1 MIMAS
6 VPIYDAN
13 GFITGYQE
21 IDDPSIDSSGKI
33 TPFQLDYYRNKVI
46 EFQNVLTQLDASA
59 MQARFLIDEIY
70 DVDPELTAELQDFLF
85 QYDQKKGQ
93 FRTAA
98 EALNFAINGAN
109 QIGAN
114 FPILKI
120 PSGLGF
126 VPLAAGAAIAGALA
140 VAAGLIVWG
149 REWIAGLNDR
159 LKVKQILESVPP
171 EKRDAV
177 AEAILKIDAAQKA
190 ADSSPLSSIANIV
203 KWVGI
208 AAVAYFALQAYQEYQ
223 K

>member
-1 MIMAS
+1 MAS

-13 GFITGYQE
+13 GFVTGYQE
-21 IDDPSIDSSGKI
+21 IDEPSTDSTGNI
-33 TPFQLDYYRNKVI
+33 TPFQLDYYRNKVV
-46 EFQNVLTQLDASA
+46 EFQNVLDQLDASA
-59 MQARFLIDEIY
+59 VQAMFLIDQDI
-70 DVDPELTAELQDFLF
+70 DPELTADLQNYLF

-114 FPILKI
+114 FPTLKI
-120 PSGLGF
+120 PSTLGF

-140 VAAGLIVWG
+140 VAAALIVWG

-159 LKVKQILESVPP
+159 LKTSMVLDKITDPQ
-171 EKRDAV
+171 KRDDV
-177 AEAILKIDAAQKA
+177 ASAIAKVEAAQKA
-190 ADSSPLSSIANIV
+190 ADASPLSSIANIV

-208 AAVAYFALQAYQEYQ
+208 AAVAYFALQAYQKYQ

>member
-1 MIMAS
+1 MAS

-13 GFITGYQE
+13 GFVTGYQE
-21 IDDPSIDSSGKI
+21 IDDPSTDSTGNI
-33 TPFQLDYYRNKVI
+33 TPFQLDYYRNKVV
-46 EFQNVLTQLDASA
+46 EFQNVLNQLDASA
-59 MQARFLIDEIY
+59 IEAMSLIDE
-70 DVDPELTAELQDFLF
+70 DVDPDLTADLQNYLY
-85 QYDQKKGQ
+85 QYDQKKSS

-114 FPILKI
+114 FPTLKM
-120 PSGLGF
+120 PTTLGF

-140 VAAGLIVWG
+140 VAAALIVWG

-159 LKVKQILESVPP
+159 LKTSMVLDKITDPK
-171 EKRDAV
+171 KRDSV
-177 AEAILKIDAAQKA
+177 AESIAKIDAAQKA

-203 KWVGI
+203 KWAGI
-208 AAVAYFALQAYQEYQ
+208 AAVAYFALTAYQKYQ

>member
-1 MIMAS
+1 MESS

-13 GFITGYQE
+13 GFITGYQV
-21 IDDPSIDSSGKI
+21 IDEPSTDSTGNI
-33 TPFQLDYYRNKVI
+33 TPFQLDYYKNKVV
-46 EFQNVLTQLDASA
+46 EFQNVLNQLDASA
-59 MQARFLIDEIY
+59 VQAMFLIDEIY

-114 FPILKI
+114 FPMVKI

-140 VAAGLIVWG
+140 VAAALIVWG
-149 REWIAGLNDR
+149 RDWIAGLNDR
-159 LKVKQILESVPP
+159 LKAKQILDNVPP
-171 EKRDAV
+171 EKR
-177 AEAILKIDAAQKA
+177 EAIAQAMLKIDAAQKA

-208 AAVAYFALQAYQEYQ
+208 AAVAYFALQAYQQYQ

>member
-1 MIMAS
+1 MAS

-13 GFITGYQE
+13 GFVTGYQE
-21 IDDPSIDSSGKI
+21 IDDPSTDSTGKI
-33 TPFQLDYYRNKVI
+33 TPFQLDYYRNKVV

-59 MQARFLIDEIY
+59 IQAMFLIDEDI
-70 DVDPELTAELQDFLF
+70 DPELTTDLQDFLF
-85 QYDQKKGQ
+85 QYDRKKGQ

-114 FPILKI
+114 FPTLKI
-120 PSGLGF
+120 PSTLGF

-159 LKVKQILESVPP
+159 LKVSMVLDKITDPQ
-171 EKRDAV
+171 KRDAV
-177 AEAILKIDAAQKA
+177 AESIAKIDAAQKA

-208 AAVAYFALQAYQEYQ
+208 AAVAYFALTAYQKYQ

>member
-1 MIMAS
+1 MGD
-6 VPIYDAN
+6 V
-13 GFITGYQE
+13 TGYQE
-21 IDDPSIDSSGKI
+21 IDDPSTDSSGNI
-33 TPFQLDYYRNKVI
+33 TPFQLDYYRNKVV
-46 EFQNVLTQLDASA
+46 EFQNVLNQLDETAF
-59 MQARFLIDEIY
+59 QARFLIDQDI
-70 DVDPELTAELQDFLF
+70 DPELTAELQDYLL
-85 QYDQKKGQ
+85 QYDDKKGS

-114 FPILKI
+114 FPIVKI

-140 VAAGLIVWG
+140 VAAALIVWG

-159 LKVKQILESVPP
+159 LKAKTILDSVPP
-171 EKRDAV
+171 EKRPQV
-177 AEAILKIDAAQKA
+177 AESILKIDQAQKA
-190 ADSSPLSSIANIV
+190 ADASPLSSIANIV

-208 AAVAYFALQAYQEYQ
+208 AAVAYFALTAYQKYQ

>member
-1 MIMAS
+1 MAS

-13 GFITGYQE
+13 GFVTGYQE
-21 IDDPSIDSSGKI
+21 IDEPSTDSSGKI
-33 TPFQLDYYRNKVI
+33 TPFQLDYYRNKVV
-46 EFQNVLTQLDASA
+46 EFQNVLDQLDASA
-59 MQARFLIDEIY
+59 VQAMFLIDQDI
-70 DVDPELTAELQDFLF
+70 DPELTADLQEYLF
-85 QYDQKKGQ
+85 QYDQKKSS

-109 QIGAN
+109 QVGAN
-114 FPILKI
+114 FPMVKI

-140 VAAGLIVWG
+140 VAAALIVWG

-159 LKVKQILESVPP
+159 LKVAMVLDKITDP
-171 EKRDAV
+171 EKRDEV
-177 AEAILKIDAAQKA
+177 ASAIAKIDAAQKA

-208 AAVAYFALQAYQEYQ
+208 AAVAYFALTAYQKYQ

>member
-1 MIMAS
+1 MAS

-13 GFITGYQE
+13 GFVTGYQE
-21 IDDPSIDSSGKI
+21 IDDPSTDSTGNI
-33 TPFQLDYYRNKVI
+33 TPFQLDYYRNKVV
-46 EFQNVLTQLDASA
+46 EFQNVLDQLDASA
-59 MQARFLIDEIY
+59 VQAMFLIDQDI
-70 DVDPELTAELQDFLF
+70 DPELTADLQDFLL

-114 FPILKI
+114 FPTLRI

-140 VAAGLIVWG
+140 VAAALIVWG
-149 REWIAGLNDR
+149 RDWIAGLNDR
-159 LKVKQILESVPP
+159 LKVAMVLDKITDPQ
-171 EKRDAV
+171 KRDAV
-177 AEAILKIDAAQKA
+177 AESIAKIDAAQKA

-208 AAVAYFALQAYQEYQ
+208 AAVAYFALTAYQKYQ

>member
-1 MIMAS
+1 MAS
-6 VPIYDAN
+6 VPIYNAMGDV
-13 GFITGYQE
+13 TGYQE
-21 IDDPSIDSSGKI
+21 IDDPSTDSSGNI
-33 TPFQLDYYRNKVI
+33 TPFQLDYYRNKVV
-46 EFQNVLTQLDASA
+46 EFQNVLNQLDETAF
-59 MQARFLIDEIY
+59 QARFLIDQDI
-70 DVDPELTAELQDFLF
+70 DPELTAELQDYLL
-85 QYDQKKGQ
+85 QYDDKKGS

-114 FPILKI
+114 FPIVKI

-140 VAAGLIVWG
+140 VAAALIVWG

-159 LKVKQILESVPP
+159 LKAKTILDSVPP
-171 EKRDAV
+171 EKRPQV
-177 AEAILKIDAAQKA
+177 AESILKIDQAQKA
-190 ADSSPLSSIANIV
+190 ADASPLSSIANIV

-208 AAVAYFALQAYQEYQ
+208 AAVAYFALTAYQKYQ

>member
-1 MIMAS
+1 MAS

-13 GFITGYQE
+13 GFVTGYQE
-21 IDDPSIDSSGKI
+21 IDDPSTDSTGNI
-33 TPFQLDYYRNKVI
+33 TPFQLDYYRNKVV
-46 EFQNVLTQLDASA
+46 EFQNVLNQLDASA
-59 MQARFLIDEIY
+59 VEAMFLIDQDI
-70 DVDPELTAELQDFLF
+70 DPDLTTDLQDYLF

-114 FPILKI
+114 FPTLKI

-140 VAAGLIVWG
+140 VAAALIVWG
-149 REWIAGLNDR
+149 RDWIAGLNDR
-159 LKVKQILESVPP
+159 LKAAMLLDKITDPQ
-171 EKRDAV
+171 KRDEV
-177 AEAILKIDAAQKA
+177 AAAIAKVEAAQKA

-208 AAVAYFALQAYQEYQ
+208 AAVAYFALTAYQKYQ

>member
-1 MIMAS
+1 
-6 VPIYDAN
+6 
-13 GFITGYQE
+13 
-21 IDDPSIDSSGKI
+21 
-33 TPFQLDYYRNKVI
+33 
-46 EFQNVLTQLDASA
+46 
-59 MQARFLIDEIY
+59 LIDEIY

-114 FPILKI
+114 FPTLKI

>member
-1 MIMAS
+1 MESS

-13 GFITGYQE
+13 GFITGYQV
-21 IDDPSIDSSGKI
+21 IDEPSTDSTGNI
-33 TPFQLDYYRNKVI
+33 TAFQLDYYRNKVV
-46 EFQNVLTQLDASA
+46 EFQNVLNQLDATAVQA
-59 MQARFLIDEIY
+59 MFLIDEIY
-70 DVDPELTAELQDFLF
+70 DVDPELTTELQDFLF

-114 FPILKI
+114 FPMVKI

-140 VAAGLIVWG
+140 VAASLIVWG

-159 LKVKQILESVPP
+159 LKAKQILESVPP
-171 EKRDAV
+171 EKR
-177 AEAILKIDAAQKA
+177 EAIAQSMLKIDAAQKA

-208 AAVAYFALQAYQEYQ
+208 AAVAYFALQAYQQYQ

>member
-1 MIMAS
+1 MESS

-13 GFITGYQE
+13 GFVTGYQV
-21 IDDPSIDSSGKI
+21 IDEPSTDSSGNI
-33 TPFQLDYYRNKVI
+33 TPFQLDYYRNKVV
-46 EFQNVLTQLDASA
+46 EFQNVLNQLDASA
-59 MQARFLIDEIY
+59 LQANFLIDEIY
-70 DVDPELTAELQDFLF
+70 DVDPELTTELQDFLF

-114 FPILKI
+114 FPMVKI

-140 VAAGLIVWG
+140 VAASLIVWG

-159 LKVKQILESVPP
+159 LKAKQILESVPP
-171 EKRDAV
+171 EKR
-177 AEAILKIDAAQKA
+177 EAIAQAMLKIDAAQKA

-208 AAVAYFALQAYQEYQ
+208 AAVAYFALQAYQQYQ

>member
-1 MIMAS
+1 MAS

-13 GFITGYQE
+13 GFVTGYQE
-21 IDDPSIDSSGKI
+21 IDEPSTDSSGKI
-33 TPFQLDYYRNKVI
+33 TPFQLDYYRNKVV
-46 EFQNVLTQLDASA
+46 EFQNVLDQLDASA
-59 MQARFLIDEIY
+59 VQAMFLIDQDI
-70 DVDPELTAELQDFLF
+70 DPELTADLQEYLF
-85 QYDQKKGQ
+85 QYDQKKSS

-109 QIGAN
+109 QVGAN
-114 FPILKI
+114 FPMVKI

-140 VAAGLIVWG
+140 VAAALIVWG

-159 LKVKQILESVPP
+159 LKVEMVLDKITDPQ
-171 EKRDAV
+171 KRDSV
-177 AEAILKIDAAQKA
+177 AESIAKIDAAQKA

-208 AAVAYFALQAYQEYQ
+208 AAVAYFALQAYQKYQ

>member
-1 MIMAS
+1 MAS

-13 GFITGYQE
+13 GFVTGYQE
-21 IDDPSIDSSGKI
+21 IDDPSTDSTGKI

-59 MQARFLIDEIY
+59 LQAMYLIDQDI
-70 DVDPELTAELQDFLF
+70 DPELTTELQDFLF

-114 FPILKI
+114 FPTLKI

-149 REWIAGLNDR
+149 RDWIAGLNDR
-159 LKVKQILESVPP
+159 LKVAMVLDKITDPQ
-171 EKRDAV
+171 KRDAV
-177 AEAILKIDAAQKA
+177 AESIAKIDAAQKA

-208 AAVAYFALQAYQEYQ
+208 AAVAYFALTAYQKYQ

>member
-1 MIMAS
+1 MESS

-13 GFITGYQE
+13 GFITGYQV
-21 IDDPSIDSSGKI
+21 IDEPSTDSTGNI
-33 TPFQLDYYRNKVI
+33 TPFQLDYYKNKVV
-46 EFQNVLTQLDASA
+46 EFQNVLNQLDASA
-59 MQARFLIDEIY
+59 VQAMFLIDEIY

-114 FPILKI
+114 FPMVKI

-140 VAAGLIVWG
+140 VAAALIVWG
-149 REWIAGLNDR
+149 RDWIAGLNDR
-159 LKVKQILESVPP
+159 LKAKQILESVPP
-171 EKRDAV
+171 EKRDAI
-177 AEAILKIDAAQKA
+177 AQAMLKIDAAQKA
-190 ADSSPLSSIANIV
+190 ADASPLSSIANIV

-208 AAVAYFALQAYQEYQ
+208 AAVAYFALQAYQQYQ

>member
-1 MIMAS
+1 MAS

-13 GFITGYQE
+13 GNVTGYQE
-21 IDDPSIDSSGKI
+21 IDDPSTDSTGNI
-33 TPFQLDYYRNKVI
+33 TPFQLDYYRNKVV
-46 EFQNVLTQLDASA
+46 EFQNVLDQLDASA
-59 MQARFLIDEIY
+59 VQAMFLIDQDI
-70 DVDPELTAELQDFLF
+70 DPELTADLQNYLF

-114 FPILKI
+114 FPTLKI
-120 PSGLGF
+120 PTTLGF

-140 VAAGLIVWG
+140 VAAALIVWG

-159 LKVKQILESVPP
+159 LKTSMVLDKITDPQ
-171 EKRDAV
+171 KRDDV
-177 AEAILKIDAAQKA
+177 ASAIAKVEAAQKA

-208 AAVAYFALQAYQEYQ
+208 AAVAYFALQAYQKYQ

>member
-1 MIMAS
+1 MESS

-13 GFITGYQE
+13 GFITGYQV
-21 IDDPSIDSSGKI
+21 IDEPSTDSTGNI
-33 TPFQLDYYRNKVI
+33 TPFQLDYYRNKVV
-46 EFQNVLTQLDASA
+46 EFQNVLNQLDATAVQA
-59 MQARFLIDEIY
+59 MFLIDEIY
-70 DVDPELTAELQDFLF
+70 DVDPELTTELQDFLF

-114 FPILKI
+114 FPMVKI

-140 VAAGLIVWG
+140 VAASLIVWG

-159 LKVKQILESVPP
+159 LKAKQILESVPP
-171 EKRDAV
+171 EKR
-177 AEAILKIDAAQKA
+177 EAIAQSMLKIDAAQKA

-208 AAVAYFALQAYQEYQ
+208 AAVAYFALQAYQQYQ